1 MAWLTDNLRSAIAR
15 VNPFQRG
22 PAQVGIP
29 NVFDHQLAIAA
40 YLSSGMM
47 RKVIAIPAEDRVR
60 EWRDWQAEQDEI
72 TAIEAEERRLELQ
85 SKIQHAEIL
94 RGIGGGALILVTA
107 GDHAEELKPGSVGK
121 GGLVAVNVV
130 SRWQIT
136 GKDWVD
142 DLADPLYGTP
152 RMWRLQGKGSGSD
165 IHPSRVVCF
174 RGGPMPMGSAMSIE
188 EAYWGDSRL
197 LRVFS
202 EVQRSDNAQEWF
214 SALVKKAKLLRIGIP
229 NLTDYTATDEGRE
242 KLNGRIQLI
251 AESESVLNATIFSA
265 AGGPDE
271 PGETITDYQVT
282 WAGIPAVMDAFDQR
296 VAAVSDIPFTR
307 LTGRSPAGMNSTGK
321 HDTENWDKAIKSGQK
336 LELRPCLDQI
346 DIALLPSAG
355 VAPDKATWA
364 FAPLDTPGEKE
375 VAETFKTTID
385 ALEKLN
391 LMAIMPEEAFSELAQ
406 NLLAEREW
414 LPGIDQVL
422 AKFSKGERFNSGGD
436 DDGVDPSAIQEGG
449 DPTTGA
455 EDK

>member
-15 VNPFQRG
+15 VNPFHRG
-22 PAQVGIP
+22 QGATFGAP
-29 NVFDHQLAIAA
+29 NIFDHQLAIAA

-72 TAIEAEERRLELQ
+72 TEIEAEERRLSLQ
-85 SKIQHAEIL
+85 AKVQHAEIL

-107 GDHAEELKPGSVGK
+107 GDHAEELKPGALAK

-152 RMWRLQGKGSGSD
+152 RMWRLQGTNGGTD

-174 RGGPMPMGSAMSIE
+174 RGGPMPMGSAMTTE
-188 EAYWGDSRL
+188 EAFWGDSQL
-197 LRVFS
+197 LRVFK
-202 EVQRSDNAQEWF
+202 EVRRSDDTQEWF

-229 NLTDYTATDEGRE
+229 NLTDYTATDEGQE
-242 KLNGRIQLI
+242 KLNRRIQLI
-251 AESESVLNATIFSA
+251 AEGESVMNATVFAA

-271 PGETITDYQVT
+271 PGETITDYQVN

-296 VAAVSDIPFTR
+296 VSAVSDIPFTR
-307 LTGRSPAGMNSTGK
+307 LTGRSPAGLSSTGK
-321 HDTENWDKAIKSGQK
+321 HDTDNWNKAIKSGQA
-336 LELRPCLDQI
+336 LEMRPCLDQI

-355 VAPDKATWA
+355 VGSGKATWA
-364 FAPLDTPGEKE
+364 FAPLDTPNEKE
-375 VAETFKTTID
+375 VADTFKTTVD
-385 ALEKLN
+385 ALEKLS
-391 LMAIMPEEAFSELAQ
+391 LMGIMPEEAFNELAQ

-414 LPGIDQVL
+414 TPGIDQVL
-422 AKFSKGERFNSGGD
+422 AKFGEDERFNPDGD
-436 DDGVDPSAIQEGG
+436 DDPSALSKGG
-449 DPTTGA
+449 GPDLAGGGV
-455 EDK
+455 E